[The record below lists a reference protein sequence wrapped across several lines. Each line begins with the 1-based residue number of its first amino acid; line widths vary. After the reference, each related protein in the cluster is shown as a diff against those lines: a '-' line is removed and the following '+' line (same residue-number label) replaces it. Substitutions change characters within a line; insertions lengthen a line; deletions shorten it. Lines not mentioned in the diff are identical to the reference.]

1 MSRRTLFIYF
11 LRSLSVLGVL
21 YYHIF
26 PRAVVGLGQGSMEF
40 FFVTSGHLLMKT
52 FASRLS
58 QEFAGL
64 KSFAMRRAESL
75 PMSVYLNQM
84 SQTFFQKK

>member
-1 MSRRTLFIYF
+1 
-11 LRSLSVLGVL
+11 
-21 YYHIF
+21 
-26 PRAVVGLGQGSMEF
+26 MEF